1 MLKDYGFP
9 FDGQTQDKRF
19 HSHNGLQNLYMDSH
33 FIIMAWQTVTLK
45 SLVIRC
51 WYEIVADR
59 ISKKSKKS
67 WNSTY
72 DYSVILSIF
81 VDYFIV

>member
-19 HSHNGLQNLYMDSH
+19 HSHNGGLQNLYMDSH

-45 SLVIRC
+45 S
-51 WYEIVADR
+51 
-59 ISKKSKKS
+59 
-67 WNSTY
+67 
-72 DYSVILSIF
+72 
-81 VDYFIV
+81 